1 MSAAVSDAALRCERC
16 ESRLEAGDLRCPICN
31 LTCPETRSEDRPET
45 GVDVLRCSGCG
56 AAMTYDVRE
65 RAAACAFCGSVL
77 EVEQPADPLETAD
90 RLIPFTV
97 DRGPAESAFRTWL
110 ASLGWFRPG
119 DLASGARLEMLQPLR
134 WVAWVFDAHATVS
147 WAADTDRDAR
157 RADWAPHA
165 GLAEL
170 EFDDVVVPATRGLSE
185 AEAAFLI
192 PSYDLAWPPTRS
204 DVVAR
209 AEVERFDVPRST
221 ARRRLVAAVE
231 ELARRRLRDAHIPG
245 RRIRNLATSTVLRG
259 LEARRVALPAWVLA
273 YRYRGRLYRT
283 VLSGQDPARLLGSAP
298 YSPARILAAVAAG
311 VILLLTLLLFIAG

>member
-1 MSAAVSDAALRCERC
+1 VTEAALRCERC
-16 ESRLEAGDLRCPICN
+16 ESRIEPGDLRCPICN
-31 LTCPETRSEDRPET
+31 LTCPQTRPEDVGDT
-45 GVDVLRCSGCG
+45 AVEVLRCSGCG

-77 EVEQPADPLETAD
+77 EVEHPDDPLEEA
-90 RLIPFTV
+90 RQLVPFTV
-97 DRGPAESAFRTWL
+97 DRPRAEGAFRTWL
-110 ASLGWFRPG
+110 GTLGWFRPG
-119 DLASGARLEMLQPLR
+119 DLVSNARLETIRPLR

-165 GLAEL
+165 GRVEL
-170 EFDDVVVPATRGLSE
+170 DFDDVVVPATRGLTE
-185 AEAAFLI
+185 AEAVFLV
-192 PSYDLAWPPTRS
+192 PSYDLTWPPTRG
-204 DVVAR
+204 DVVER
-209 AEVERFDVPRST
+209 AEAEQFDVPRST

-231 ELARRRLRDAHIPG
+231 ELARKRLRDGHIPG

-273 YRYRGRLYRT
+273 YRYRGRLFRT

-298 YSPARILAAVAAG
+298 YSTARILAAVAAG
-311 VILLLTLLLFIAG
+311 VLLVLALLLALIA